1 MHKVGCITLIIRV
14 NRAVLRLASK
24 LNTELG
30 HLTMSLLKILKR
42 INNKKSQKVALAQVV
57 ERASC
62 YKYSGPCPHV
72 EMSFRETLNPKLFH
86 LRVYAWGKFPTD
98 ANLFSMVQSH
108 SHGYVSLTKTVNSFM
123 IMIFLCKRPLCP
135 PTDMNPCPNKE
146 TMRQL
151 EVPCLQKIKLS

>member
-86 LRVYAWGKFPTD
+86 LRVYAWGKLKPHINYIAVVD
-98 ANLFSMVQSH
+98 ADSTSATRAN
-108 SHGYVSLTKTVNSFM
+108 TVTQAN
-123 IMIFLCKRPLCP
+123 
-135 PTDMNPCPNKE
+135 
-146 TMRQL
+146 
-151 EVPCLQKIKLS
+151 